1 MSDTSTQ
8 IVQQEPLLPNQSE
21 TKHRVH
27 LSSFA
32 SDRWVNALTRL
43 RTECNACNYIDVF
56 HQYLYEDLQADR
68 VFWEKHGAFIEHNP
82 RGRGYWI
89 WKPHII
95 LHSLSLMADGD
106 ILVYADAGCSIKA
119 SGAARFKKYLEVLHT
134 SPHGIL
140 SFSSEHPMHKWTKM
154 DTVKALGGESIIS
167 MNGVIATSLIIRKC
181 ETSVR
186 IMQQWMSLCEQ
197 YELLDDSPSV
207 SANHS
212 EFIEHKHDQS
222 ILSLLL
228 RLQGCYVTLDNE
240 TWTYPDWDDQMPIW
254 AARAR

>member
-1 MSDTSTQ
+1 MSDTSLQVT
-8 IVQQEPLLPNQSE
+8 P
-21 TKHRVH
+21 RVH
-27 LSSFA
+27 MASFA
-32 SDRWVNALTRL
+32 SDHWLNALARI
-43 RTECNACNYIDVF
+43 RTECNACGFIDVF
-56 HQYLYEDLQADR
+56 RQYLYDDLRADS
-68 VFWEKHGAFIEHNP
+68 VFWAKHGAFIEANK

-95 LHSLSLMADGD
+95 LHSLSLMDDGD

-119 SGAARFKKYLEVLHT
+119 SGAARFQKYVEIVRTNH
-134 SPHGIL
+134 SGIL
-140 SFSSEHPMHKWTKM
+140 AFSSEHCMHKWTKM
-154 DTVKALGGESIIS
+154 DTVKALGGESIID

-181 ETSVR
+181 EASVR
-186 IMQQWMSLCEQ
+186 IMQQWMSLCER

-212 EFIEHKHDQS
+212 EFIGHRHDQS

-240 TWTYPDWDDQMPIW
+240 TWTYPNWDERMPIW